1 LAVTGCLAMLAGAFS
16 IVVLWQTIG
25 AVKDLENA

>member
-1 LAVTGCLAMLAGAFS
+1 MLAGAFS